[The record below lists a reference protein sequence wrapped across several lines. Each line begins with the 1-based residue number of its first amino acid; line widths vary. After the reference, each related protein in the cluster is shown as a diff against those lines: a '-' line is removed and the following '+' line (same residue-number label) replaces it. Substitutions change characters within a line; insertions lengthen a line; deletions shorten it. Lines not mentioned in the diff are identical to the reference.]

1 MGYSS
6 WCRRATLVIGSIS
19 LLIGLISTALP
30 AMAAQ
35 KVTITT
41 APPTPVLNWHPCVNP
56 LVAGFE
62 CATAKVPLDYTQPQG
77 ATISLAVI
85 KHPATHPAQR
95 IGSLFFNP
103 GGPGGSGTEDLPAFY
118 SFFPAE
124 LQQDFDLTSWDLRG
138 IGQSTAVAPARE
150 IESSASMMRTSA
162 ADASGIMARSTQ
174 SGSNNTNGAAA

>member
-1 MGYSS
+1 MEGTDMGYSS

-41 APPTPVLNWHPCVNP
+41 TPPTPLLNWHRCVNP

-62 CATAKVPLDYTQPQG
+62 CATAKVPLDYTEAHG
-77 ATISLAVI
+77 AMINLAVI
-85 KHPATHPAQR
+85 KHLATNPAHR

-103 GGPGGSGTEDLPAFY
+103 GGPGGAGTEDLPAFY
-118 SFFPAE
+118 QFFPTQ
-124 LQQDFDLTSWDLRG
+124 LQQDFDLIS
-138 IGQSTAVAPARE
+138 
-150 IESSASMMRTSA
+150 
-162 ADASGIMARSTQ
+162 
-174 SGSNNTNGAAA
+174 